1 MPRSV
6 SDDTVTQSPRSM
18 LVSDGTTDIGQTS
31 PRSTSPAP
39 SVALSKGCDNDS
51 DVQTP
56 RSVSD
61 SDGTSPLEESECPQD
76 QDEYYA
82 FLRELAG
89 SFEASSEDDG
99 SEVSSEDGTEDEEED
114 PPIGRKRSSAW
125 SPESGSPDEDDGS
138 PASPHLPVHTKAQQG
153 EAQNK
158 DSAKGFNS
166 RASGNMQP
174 IEGLQDLR
182 FTPAPRGQVQGP
194 MLGTMTVAA
203 CWQQS
208 RGEATGGWRR
218 PAVGWSAGQP
228 PVLCSPATPSMAP
241 SGGTMP
247 GAVSAQRG
255 PDRDRPSMKPMVTP
269 RHDHRRPVVD
279 DYDVVQATEEYAKQR
294 PGTRA
299 EQRRQDLQAAIQLR
313 TQQAKKLLGVA
324 QRECS
329 DPEIRSHYARVRT
342 DILAEVRALESELLS
357 LDEAAV
363 ETTTA
368 VQEHLFGRCG
378 SSTETLAAPLEG
390 SRPRSV
396 AVQ

>member
-6 SDDTVTQSPRSM
+6 SDDIVTQSPRSM
-18 LVSDGTTDIGQTS
+18 LVSDGSTTDIGQTT
-31 PRSTSPAP
+31 PRSSSPAP
-39 SVALSKGCDNDS
+39 SVSISKGDNDS
-51 DVQTP
+51 EVQTP
-56 RSVSD
+56 RSDAESE
-61 SDGTSPLEESECPQD
+61 GTSPLDESQCQD

-89 SFEASSEDDG
+89 SFEATSEDDDE
-99 SEVSSEDGTEDEEED
+99 SEVSSEEGTEDEEEA
-114 PPIGRKRSSAW
+114 PAGRKRSSAW
-125 SPESGSPDEDDGS
+125 SPESDCPDEDDGS

-158 DSAKGFNS
+158 DSVKGFNS

-174 IEGLQDLR
+174 KGGLQDRR
-182 FTPAPRGQVQGP
+182 FTPAPRGQVQGPVLGPMLGP

-228 PVLCSPATPSMAP
+228 PVSCSPATPSMAP
-241 SGGTMP
+241 SGGTTP
-247 GAVSAQRG
+247 G
-255 PDRDRPSMKPMVTP
+255 DRPSMKPMKPMVSP
-269 RHDHRRPVVD
+269 RNDHRRPVVD
-279 DYDVVQATEEYAKQR
+279 DYDVIQATEQYAEQR

-299 EQRRQDLQAAIQLR
+299 EQRREDLEAAIQLR
-313 TQQAKKLLGVA
+313 THQAKKLLGVA

-329 DPEIRSHYARVRT
+329 DPEIRSHYARIRT
-342 DILAEVRALESELLS
+342 EIMAEVRALESELLS
-357 LDEAAV
+357 LDEATV
-363 ETTTA
+363 ETIPT
-368 VQEHLFGRCG
+368 VQEHLFRRCG
-378 SSTETLAAPLEG
+378 STETLAAPLEG
-390 SRPRSV
+390 GRPRSV